1 MTHCPCPHWFISA
14 CRSAERVRPVFPNYT
29 LANVFDY
36 LLCFVHAERARSAS
50 RAWFDIE
57 RRDAAIVAAFNI
69 NGRLWTFTLDAARQ
83 LTVALQQRKAVSST
97 SIVVSPGQADID
109 LLEQLLQP
117 AH

>member
-50 RAWFDIE
+50 E
-57 RRDAAIVAAFNI
+57 LAA
-69 NGRLWTFTLDAARQ
+69 
-83 LTVALQQRKAVSST
+83 AVK
-97 SIVVSPGQADID
+97 
-109 LLEQLLQP
+109 
-117 AH
+117 